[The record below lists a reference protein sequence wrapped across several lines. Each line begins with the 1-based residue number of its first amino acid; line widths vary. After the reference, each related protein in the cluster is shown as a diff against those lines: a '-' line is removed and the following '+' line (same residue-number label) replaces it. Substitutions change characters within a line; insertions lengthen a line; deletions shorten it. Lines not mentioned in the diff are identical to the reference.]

1 MAILMPGQALRN
13 KEVERIDMKG
23 RKSVGSGAVKRRV
36 VIINRPFVSP
46 QKSCNRCTEPSGMI
60 TPDEA
65 ATLCEVSTRT
75 IYRWLESGAIHFSE
89 TAEEGLLICL
99 SSMAAINILLGVRQS
114 ESNSRIKR

>member
-1 MAILMPGQALRN
+1 MKRAL
-13 KEVERIDMKG
+13 
-23 RKSVGSGAVKRRV
+23 KSVDAEVQRREV

-46 QKSCNRCTEPSGMI
+46 QKSCDRCTEPSGMI

-65 ATLCEVSTRT
+65 AALCEVSTRT
-75 IYRWLESGAIHFSE
+75 IYQWLESGVIHFSE

-99 SSMAAINILLGVRQS
+99 SSLASTNISLGVRQS